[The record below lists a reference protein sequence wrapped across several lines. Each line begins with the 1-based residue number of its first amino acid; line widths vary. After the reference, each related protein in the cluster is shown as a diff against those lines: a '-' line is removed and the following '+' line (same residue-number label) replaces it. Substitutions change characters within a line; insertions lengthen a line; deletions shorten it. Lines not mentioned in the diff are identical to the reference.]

1 MLQYLSVGGPG
12 QPGRDPRCR
21 EITFLPEV
29 DAHHAHLAG
38 TGIAGG
44 IGGGGAMISVDEALD
59 LRLVAAASRGRA
71 ILDRT
76 GLEQRGQEED

>member
-1 MLQYLSVGGPG
+1 M
-12 QPGRDPRCR
+12 
-21 EITFLPEV
+21 
-29 DAHHAHLAG
+29 
-38 TGIAGG
+38 
-44 IGGGGAMISVDEALD
+44 IGVDEALD